1 MKLNYILLNALVL
14 GSTPLN
20 ALGTGNGK
28 FGKSESHPPHVLSIT
43 ISSNQP
49 QPDNSLIG
57 ATISV
62 VDTGTMQSLYDGTW
76 QGSEIKVNISPLIN
90 VRVTVGEVEGYATP
104 AEQTFETATQGER
117 NLSFVYNACLVTVN
131 ATTNQSEH
139 TDVAGSQ
146 ITVAY
151 DSVQKIISSGGS
163 VKVPLGKSYTVTA
176 SDIQYYQTPSAQQL
190 TAETA
195 SKDVSVV
202 YNTCVLTVNV
212 TGVDF
217 ADNKATI
224 TYDSVVQ
231 TAANGASVKVPYG
244 KNIAV
249 SFPEIDQYSKPIDEE
264 FVASEPN
271 KTVTANY
278 VASGLLLHINSNQSD
293 KADLASVRANVS
305 WEGSDGVTIGDGE
318 TIGIPTGKVI
328 TITFPEVEG
337 YKKPD
342 NIVFTHNGGLA
353 EKSGLYQTEVV
364 TVTVNT
370 DNSVSCNGQQV
381 TINNE
386 QHTYAGIPI
395 SVKIPFGTSYTV
407 SVNEKSGFTT
417 PAQRQ
422 FTANRV
428 SRSVTMTYL
437 EKKRGI
443 FILDTDGNL
452 VKRSEWSTS
461 NNSKAV
467 GVAVLSGNCKF
478 VIAPT
483 QYSYKFKWSKNGHRY
498 AVPGVTTTT
507 SNSTAK
513 KDYKGVS
520 NSSAIVSK
528 YGAGTDY
535 AAGWCQNFSFKNG
548 KKGYLGSC
556 GEWQEAYNNK
566 AEIDACM
573 SLIGGT
579 AIATYDYHWT
589 STQYDSGSAW
599 KLTWS
604 DGGVGNDPK
613 GNDNRVRAFA
623 AL

>member
-353 EKSGLYQTEVV
+353 EKS
-364 TVTVNT
+364 
-370 DNSVSCNGQQV
+370 
-381 TINNE
+381 
-386 QHTYAGIPI
+386 
-395 SVKIPFGTSYTV
+395 
-407 SVNEKSGFTT
+407 
-417 PAQRQ
+417 
-422 FTANRV
+422 
-428 SRSVTMTYL
+428 
-437 EKKRGI
+437 
-443 FILDTDGNL
+443 
-452 VKRSEWSTS
+452 
-461 NNSKAV
+461 
-467 GVAVLSGNCKF
+467 
-478 VIAPT
+478 
-483 QYSYKFKWSKNGHRY
+483 
-498 AVPGVTTTT
+498 
-507 SNSTAK
+507 
-513 KDYKGVS
+513 
-520 NSSAIVSK
+520 
-528 YGAGTDY
+528 
-535 AAGWCQNFSFKNG
+535 
-548 KKGYLGSC
+548 
-556 GEWQEAYNNK
+556 
-566 AEIDACM
+566 
-573 SLIGGT
+573 
-579 AIATYDYHWT
+579 
-589 STQYDSGSAW
+589 
-599 KLTWS
+599 
-604 DGGVGNDPK
+604 
-613 GNDNRVRAFA
+613 
-623 AL
+623 